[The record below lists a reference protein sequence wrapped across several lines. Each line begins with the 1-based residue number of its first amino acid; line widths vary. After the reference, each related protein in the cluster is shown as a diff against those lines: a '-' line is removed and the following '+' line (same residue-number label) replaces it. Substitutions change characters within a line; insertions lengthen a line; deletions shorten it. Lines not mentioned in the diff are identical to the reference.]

1 MLWALWRLV
10 EMTMRRPRRNH
21 SAQFKAKVALA
32 TLRGDQTLAELAL
45 QFDVHPN
52 QITQWKQ
59 QAVENLAATF
69 EKGGDAKGEIEIKEL
84 HAKIGQLTLEN
95 DFLERALAKAGW
107 PSARR

>member
-1 MLWALWRLV
+1 
-10 EMTMRRPRRNH
+10 
-21 SAQFKAKVALA
+21 
-32 TLRGDQTLAELAL
+32 LRGDQTLAELAL